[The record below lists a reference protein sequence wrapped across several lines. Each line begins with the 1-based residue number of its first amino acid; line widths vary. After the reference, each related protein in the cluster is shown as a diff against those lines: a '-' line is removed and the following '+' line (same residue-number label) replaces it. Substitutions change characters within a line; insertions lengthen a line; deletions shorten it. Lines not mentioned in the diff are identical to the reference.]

1 MTATQFLA
9 VAGSIV
15 LVIAGGLILI
25 GWRDSRGRDFSIYA
39 YERGIRVVRDKL
51 QDWMRR

>member
-15 LVIAGGLILI
+15 LVIAGGLMLI
-25 GWRDSRGRDFSIYA
+25 GCRASRGRAFSIYA
-39 YERGIRVVRDKL
+39 YERGIRVVKEKL